1 MMVVIAEKPSL
12 AGEIAK
18 AIELDR
24 HTAKSRPTAVRL
36 TRRVMR

>member
-1 MMVVIAEKPSL
+1 MR
-12 AGEIAK
+12 IAK